1 MTDWF
6 DLLAQDFQEFSP
18 APQFEGINS
27 SVFCL
32 YGPALTTICDLWG
45 VHSLDYMGL
54 CW

>member
-27 SVFCL
+27 LARYLL
-32 YGPALTTICDLWG
+32 YGPALTTIHD
-45 VHSLDYMGL
+45 H
-54 CW
+54 